1 MSALGGPRPDDV
13 LERLG
18 REKEA
23 EVVTGVFTIPLAR
36 MGPLCRSIDL
46 DPAMLV
52 QALGMQGARARKF
65 RCVRKCCVH
74 KDWLR
79 SRFGQVWKS
88 LTI

>member
-1 MSALGGPRPDDV
+1 MSALEGFSRPRPDDV

-52 QALGMQGARARKF
+52 QAL
-65 RCVRKCCVH
+65 
-74 KDWLR
+74 R
-79 SRFGQVWKS
+79 SRMARCGSRRRFNASSEKAPNDGIYQ
-88 LTI
+88 LRMR

>member
-1 MSALGGPRPDDV
+1 MMCG
-13 LERLG
+13 ELG

-52 QALGMQGARARKF
+52 RALGMQGARARISLL
-65 RCVRKCCVH
+65 RKCCVL

-79 SRFGQVWKS
+79 SRFGKVWKS
-88 LTI
+88 PTI